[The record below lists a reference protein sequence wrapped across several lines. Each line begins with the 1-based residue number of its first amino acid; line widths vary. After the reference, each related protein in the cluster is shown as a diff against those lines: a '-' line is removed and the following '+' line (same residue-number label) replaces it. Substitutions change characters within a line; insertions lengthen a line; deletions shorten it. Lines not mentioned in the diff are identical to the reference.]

1 MVIARSILRPERPAP
16 APEETVEAPPVRET
30 ITPVLTLPPTPDE
43 LRRMNAP
50 QKLHHVAVA
59 VDSVD
64 EALKFYRDTLG
75 LTDITLLTLEDR
87 GLKIGL
93 VKAGVSEIE
102 LLEPT
107 NPENT
112 VSRFLDRR
120 GPGLHHVCFEVD
132 DVEASMRHFET
143 RGAEFIDP
151 VPRPGAVGLVSF
163 MPPSV
168 ADGVLVELAQTSG
181 YETEPEPTVAEDEAL
196 TPPDG
201 APLVITRP
209 FPRGAGGYTRPGLM
223 AAQPIAMATLSA
235 PSGSVNLA
243 AADGVDDDAATSEA
257 SAPAAVTD
265 DAVGA
270 GEAMPPATG
279 EATVLTEPTA
289 TAGTPGLADVP
300 ALPSPA
306 PTAEA
311 DKA

>member
-1 MVIARSILRPERPAP
+1 
-16 APEETVEAPPVRET
+16 
-30 ITPVLTLPPTPDE
+30 
-43 LRRMNAP
+43 
-50 QKLHHVAVA
+50 
-59 VDSVD
+59 
-64 EALKFYRDTLG
+64 
-75 LTDITLLTLEDR
+75 
-87 GLKIGL
+87 
-93 VKAGVSEIE
+93 
-102 LLEPT
+102 
-107 NPENT
+107 
-112 VSRFLDRR
+112 
-120 GPGLHHVCFEVD
+120 
-132 DVEASMRHFET
+132 
-143 RGAEFIDP
+143 
-151 VPRPGAVGLVSF
+151 

-181 YETEPEPTVAEDEAL
+181 YETEPEPTLAEDEAL

-279 EATVLTEPTA
+279 EATVPTDTA
-289 TAGTPGLADVP
+289 AAAGTPGLAETPAAPEVP
-300 ALPSPA
+300 ADAPA
-306 PTAEA
+306 RSSSASTAEP